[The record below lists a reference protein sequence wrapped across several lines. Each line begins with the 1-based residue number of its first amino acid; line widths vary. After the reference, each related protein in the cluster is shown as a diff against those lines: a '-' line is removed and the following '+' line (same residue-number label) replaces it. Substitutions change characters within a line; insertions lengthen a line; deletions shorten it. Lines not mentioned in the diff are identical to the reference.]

1 MISYVMSLFV
11 KRIRSTAVVVV
22 AEEHLAPMISDIA

>member
-11 KRIRSTAVVVV
+11 KRMSTAVVVV